1 MFIVPLTDHII
12 NLLIMPTGQTRQKTG
27 YLKSHEIIR
36 STLRL
41 VKLISSIIFSL
52 TFLVRPNNLI
62 KMPIGHIHPQNS
74 LPKSMINT
82 TDIRIPTM
90 REVVKEQFIAARW
103 RKPMGH
109 MKNKPLTFKEQ

>member
-1 MFIVPLTDHII
+1 
-12 NLLIMPTGQTRQKTG
+12 
-27 YLKSHEIIR
+27 
-36 STLRL
+36 
-41 VKLISSIIFSL
+41 
-52 TFLVRPNNLI
+52 
-62 KMPIGHIHPQNS
+62 
-74 LPKSMINT
+74 MINT